1 MKENIEKSEKKK
13 NLRIHQAAKTFGFSS
28 STLVTLLQDL
38 GYKSV
43 KSHMSVMTEDMLTSV
58 KEHLKSLQ
66 TEAKK
71 EYKQKKEKKGQ
82 PPKTVAK
89 TDKKKKEREARKKRR
104 QKVLAQIDENKVR
117 ETVKRTLAKLDS
129 GKKKK
134 KFKKQKGEAQT
145 LPEEGNVLYVP
156 TSYTVAELSDKLKQ
170 NSTDIIKKCI
180 ELGYMVTINQRLDF
194 DIIKIIA
201 EAYDFEV
208 RPADEYIVE
217 EEDDEPEEM
226 LETRAPIITIMGH
239 VDHGKTTLLDYIRD
253 ANVVAGEKGGITQ
266 HIGAYQVE
274 TDAGMLTFID
284 TPGHEA
290 FTAMRARGANVT
302 DIVILVVAA
311 NDSVMP
317 QTIEAIS
324 HAKAAGIPIIIAIN
338 KCDLADAN
346 VERTK
351 KDLADHGLI
360 CEDWGGDNLC
370 IEISAL
376 KGEGVDE
383 LLELILLQ
391 AEMMELNANPERLAK
406 GYVIEG
412 GLSKG
417 RGSIATV
424 IIQQGTLRKGDPFV
438 AGIASGRVRQ
448 MYNERNEI
456 VEEAGPSSPVL
467 ITGFNDVPSAGDNF
481 FVTDDDGSAKQIA
494 EQRSSVKRE
503 ELLAK
508 SRRMS
513 LSDFHERMSEKDK
526 KILKVVLKTDYFGS
540 AEAIRDLLSHLK
552 TEDAEV
558 DIIHTGVGAVSEH
571 DIQLAAASEAVVIG
585 FNVKPDTRAREAM
598 RRERVEVNSYGV
610 IYELQAD
617 IIAALEGLLAPEI
630 VENQI
635 GTIEVRQV
643 FHSSKT
649 GDIAGCYIKK
659 GIARRNAIARL
670 YRDGNLIAEGKIDTL
685 KRFKDDAS
693 EVQEGYECGITIT
706 DNHSFED
713 GDVIEVFEEKEI
725 TRRLTR

>member
-1 MKENIEKSEKKK
+1 
-13 NLRIHQAAKTFGFSS
+13 
-28 STLVTLLQDL
+28 
-38 GYKSV
+38 
-43 KSHMSVMTEDMLTSV
+43 
-58 KEHLKSLQ
+58 
-66 TEAKK
+66 
-71 EYKQKKEKKGQ
+71 
-82 PPKTVAK
+82 
-89 TDKKKKEREARKKRR
+89 
-104 QKVLAQIDENKVR
+104 
-117 ETVKRTLAKLDS
+117 
-129 GKKKK
+129 
-134 KFKKQKGEAQT
+134 
-145 LPEEGNVLYVP
+145 
-156 TSYTVAELSDKLKQ
+156 
-170 NSTDIIKKCI
+170 
-180 ELGYMVTINQRLDF
+180 
-194 DIIKIIA
+194 
-201 EAYDFEV
+201 
-208 RPADEYIVE
+208 
-217 EEDDEPEEM
+217 
-226 LETRAPIITIMGH
+226 
-239 VDHGKTTLLDYIRD
+239 
-253 ANVVAGEKGGITQ
+253 
-266 HIGAYQVE
+266 
-274 TDAGMLTFID
+274 MLTFID

-526 KILKVVLKTDYFGS
+526 KILKVVLRTDYFGS